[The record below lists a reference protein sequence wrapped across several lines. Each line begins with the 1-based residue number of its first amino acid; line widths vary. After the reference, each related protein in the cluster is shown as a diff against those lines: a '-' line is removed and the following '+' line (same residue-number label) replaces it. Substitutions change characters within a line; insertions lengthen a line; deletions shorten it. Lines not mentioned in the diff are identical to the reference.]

1 MKLEYIG
8 TDIEELS
15 VKKFLPE
22 DAEISLQANSNFTVY
37 FSDDGESCICEFSVN
52 IYSQFDPE
60 QLTINYSSKSFFNM
74 YGVDGHPED
83 ELEIHE
89 ELFNRIFPMC
99 NETIKQFASMVG
111 LPNISLVEM
120 DMASMGKTQG
130 LN

>member
-1 MKLEYIG
+1 MKLEYVG

-22 DAEISLQANSNFTVY
+22 DAEISLQANSSFTVY
-37 FSDDGESCICEFSVN
+37 ISDERDSCIGEFSVT
-52 IYSQFDPE
+52 IFSQFDPE

-74 YGVDGHPED
+74 YDVPGGPET
-83 ELEIHE
+83 EQEIHE

-120 DMASMGKTQG
+120 DMASIGKTQG